1 MTHAGQPPSF
11 GTRQQKRAFLASLV
25 GTTVEWFDFFIYA
38 TAASL
43 VFSTIFFP
51 SLSSNIGVLASF
63 ATLGV
68 AFLARPVGAFI
79 FGNLGDRLGRR
90 TTLIITLTLMGGSTG
105 VIGLLPTYEQIGVW
119 APIALTALRFLQ
131 GVAVGGE
138 WGGAVLMSVENAPKS
153 RVRFYGSAPQ
163 VASPLALVLATV
175 VMYSVSRLPND
186 DLMSWGW
193 RIPFLAGFVLVL
205 IGMVIRLGVSES
217 AEFTA
222 VKQAGV
228 VRNLPIVDVLRRMPG
243 KIVAGIGLQASVI
256 VLFYLVTTYML
267 TAATNIHGFAKSDTL
282 LILLVA
288 ASVDLVAMIGF
299 GVLCDHYSPWK
310 VFTGGAVFTGL
321 FAFPLF
327 ALSNTG
333 SMAWMLVAFTLALVF
348 GHATTY
354 SVVSSMTADLFP
366 TEVRYSGVALCS
378 AFAGVLWAAP
388 TPLIAAALVP
398 TDGSRHWW
406 PLAALLSLTAVISVI
421 AARAAHRR
429 TVADKPFTATTLDS
443 FESPGPLV
451 TQSKVLEREGQS

>member
-1 MTHAGQPPSF
+1 MTHASHPPRF
-11 GTRQQKRAFLASLV
+11 GNKQQKRAFLASLV

-51 SLSSNIGVLASF
+51 SLGSNIGILASF

-105 VIGLLPTYEQIGVW
+105 VIGLLPTYEQIGIW
-119 APIALTALRFLQ
+119 APIALTFLRFLQ

-175 VMYSVSRLPND
+175 VMYFVSRLPNE

-205 IGMVIRLGVSES
+205 IGMVIRLGVAETS
-217 AEFTA
+217 EFTA
-222 VKQAGV
+222 VKRSGAVKQM
-228 VRNLPIVDVLRRMPG
+228 PILDVIRRMPG
-243 KIVAGIGLQASVI
+243 KVLAGIGLQASVI

-267 TAATNIHGFAKSDTL
+267 TMATNAHGFAKSDTL

-288 ASVDLVAMIGF
+288 ACVDLVAMVGF
-299 GVLCDHYSPWK
+299 GVLSDSYSPWR
-310 VFTGGAVFTGL
+310 VFVGGAVFTGL

-327 ALSNTG
+327 ALSDMG
-333 SMAWMLVAFTLALVF
+333 SMGWMIVAFTLALVL

-354 SVVSSMTADLFP
+354 SVVSSMTAELFP

-406 PLAALLSLTAVISVI
+406 PLATILAVTAVISLI
-421 AARAAHRR
+421 AVRSAHRS
-429 TVADKPFTATTLDS
+429 TVGDQQPPYTRNLTPTTS
-443 FESPGPLV
+443 H
-451 TQSKVLEREGQS
+451 VLEREGQS